1 MRFKPYGPVLVEAL
15 QLDIRM
21 RRILTRGL
29 LLMSLVSCRQFE
41 FHPNEV
47 RPDEKDLNRK
57 NIDRIESM
65 NAQNNF
71 NFILLGDT
79 QRHYEDLEDFVRHV
93 NGIDS
98 ISFVL
103 LSGDLVDF
111 GLTKEYNWIVDKL
124 KKLRVPFVSVIGNH
138 DLLANGGKIF
148 REMFGP
154 DNFIFSYSKTK
165 FICINS
171 NSREYDYKGR
181 VPDIGWLKRQLQ
193 DDNGY
198 DNIFVASHVPPYSV
212 DFDRNLELQFA
223 EALAS
228 QPKTRISLHGH
239 EHHYNLSYP
248 YPGGIPYL
256 VVAAANRRSYVTI
269 SVRGTQYT
277 INQNFF

>member
-1 MRFKPYGPVLVEAL
+1 MARKLL
-15 QLDIRM
+15 KIHNRKMMMQ
-21 RRILTRGL
+21 RILPGVF

-57 NIDRIESM
+57 NIDRIESI
-65 NAQNNF
+65 NAQTDF

-98 ISFVL
+98 IAFVL
-103 LSGDLVDF
+103 LAGDLVDF
-111 GLTKEYNWIVDKL
+111 GLSKEYNWIVDEL
-124 KKLRVPFVSVIGNH
+124 KKLRIPFVSVIGNH

-148 REMFGP
+148 RDMFGP
-154 DNFIFSYSKTK
+154 DNFSFSYGKTK
-165 FICINS
+165 FICINT
-171 NSREYDYKGR
+171 NSREYDYNGH
-181 VPDIGWLKRQLQ
+181 VPDIEWLKKELQ
-193 DDNGY
+193 NDSGY
-198 DNIFVASHVPPYSV
+198 DNIFVLSHVPPFSV
-212 DFDRNLELQFA
+212 DFDRDLELPYA
-223 EALAS
+223 EALAA

-256 VVAAANRRSYVTI
+256 VAAAANRRSYVTI
-269 SVRGTQYT
+269 SVKGNQYS
-277 INQNFF
+277 INQNNF